1 MDSNAFSNQLW
12 NCAYTQLFFFMC
24 CKGLKFSW
32 MFAGSVLQLISINE
46 KIYQKNEFNE
56 LIRENERI
64 IYSISR

>member
-1 MDSNAFSNQLW
+1 
-12 NCAYTQLFFFMC
+12 
-24 CKGLKFSW
+24 